1 MSKVITHQ
9 RKFSFPASSV
19 WDVISDTAT
28 INRQLK
34 LSPMNFKNIEG
45 VRHGQQKIMGMTLKW
60 SEKPWEWSHGE
71 WLRNE
76 RVYSQGFFKRLT
88 GLFEIKSL
96 GHSECE
102 VLVTFTI
109 DHRYPI
115 LAWLLNPATKAIIEK
130 IFNQTQAN
138 LSNQATK
145 TNLIS
150 TSSFEDWVASAHEI
164 ERSRISPKIVARET
178 GQTWQDVLVK
188 ALALDQKN
196 RFSLF
201 FDAVCPHCRG
211 SKISAPRLTELPKK
225 VPCDSCEITFPIGT
239 QESLEV
245 SLRDTTIPAER
256 LSVDFCS
263 GDVSHRP
270 TVVFQKL
277 GKKWSHQLKLL
288 PGLYNLKKK
297 GELRSILL
305 RATLDS
311 DRDSITLSDLWNAS
325 KKESGHILDIS
336 CDIEFMAGDLL
347 DSDLVLLESSSI
359 DRGALMATEVM
370 LEPGF
375 SDLIPA
381 ESLVSD
387 FPIEVG
393 HRALLFTDVV
403 GSTDLYYEIGD
414 AKAFELVRESFLL
427 IGEAVAKHRGLLV
440 KTIGDAT
447 MYSFPGPQAALEAAI
462 EIQKNN
468 KHKPLKLRISLH
480 SGICLSVGTFDGQ
493 DFFGDTVNICAKF
506 QSEANAHEIVFAK
519 SLIKDIDH
527 DFWSKWSA
535 TSEEISFQLKGKV
548 AREFELLRLKIQ

>member
-1 MSKVITHQ
+1 MSKIITHR
-9 RKFSFPASSV
+9 RKFAFPASSV
-19 WDVISDTAT
+19 WDIISDTAT

-34 LSPMNFKNIEG
+34 LSPMNFKNIDG
-45 VRHGQQKIMGMTLKW
+45 VRHGQQKVMGLTLKW
-60 SEKPWEWSHGE
+60 SEKPWEWSHGQ

-76 RVYSQGFFKRLT
+76 RVYSKGFFKRLT

-96 GHSECE
+96 GESECE
-102 VLVTFTI
+102 VVVTFSI
-109 DHRYPI
+109 DHRYPF
-115 LAWLLNPATKAIIEK
+115 LAWLFNPATKAIIDK
-130 IFNQTQAN
+130 IFNQTQSN
-138 LSNQATK
+138 LTSQSLK
-145 TNLIS
+145 TSLNN
-150 TSSFEDWVASAHEI
+150 TSSFSEWIDSAHEI

-178 GQTWQDVLVK
+178 GQSWQDVLVK
-188 ALALDQKN
+188 ALASEQKN

-225 VPCDSCEITFPIGT
+225 VPCESCEISFPIGT

-245 SLRDTTIPAER
+245 SLRDTTIPSER

-277 GKKWSHQLKLL
+277 GTNWSQELKLL
-288 PGLYNLKKK
+288 PGLYSLKKK
-297 GELRSILL
+297 GELRSVLL
-305 RATLDS
+305 RASLDAKKS
-311 DRDSITLSDLWNAS
+311 SLTLSDLWQS
-325 KKESGHILDIS
+325 SETESIVDIS
-336 CDIEFMAGDLL
+336 SDITLSSGELKE
-347 DSDLVLLESSSI
+347 SDLVLLESSSI

-375 SDLIPA
+375 SGLIPA

-427 IGEAVAKHRGLLV
+427 IGQAVAKYRGLLV

-462 EIQKNN
+462 DIQKSNKNN
-468 KHKPLKLRISLH
+468 PLKLRISLH

-519 SLIKDIDH
+519 SLLKDFEF
-527 DFWSKWSA
+527 DFWSKWSP
-535 TSEEISFQLKGKV
+535 TCEDISFRLKGKTE
-548 AREFELLRLKIQ
+548 RSFELLRLKI